1 MYEFVFGKAAEWR
14 HTALLFN
21 YHFFRL
27 FSGMQEKYLQ
37 NPYKA
42 LRDKVSEKCILYV
55 VPCLKT

>member
-1 MYEFVFGKAAEWR
+1 MS
-14 HTALLFN
+14 LFLAKQQN
-21 YHFFRL
+21 EDIQLYCL
-27 FSGMQEKYLQ
+27 ITTFSGMQEKYLQ